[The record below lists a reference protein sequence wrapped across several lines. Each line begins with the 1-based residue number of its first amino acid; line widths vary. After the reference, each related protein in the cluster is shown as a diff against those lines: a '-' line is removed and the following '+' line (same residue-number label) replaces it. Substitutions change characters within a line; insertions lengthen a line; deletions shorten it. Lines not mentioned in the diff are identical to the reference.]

1 MPGTVLGA
9 GDSESQDR
17 NSQLVG
23 KTEMQYRGFCREIKI
38 ICRGLP
44 VWGGRISKSSSEE
57 VTVNWGI
64 AGCIGALR
72 QLEGELGGEGIAAK
86 SSTKPRNV

>member
-1 MPGTVLGA
+1 M
-9 GDSESQDR
+9 
-17 NSQLVG
+17 
-23 KTEMQYRGFCREIKI
+23 
-38 ICRGLP
+38 
-44 VWGGRISKSSSEE
+44 WGGRISKSSSEE

-72 QLEGELGGEGIAAK
+72 QLEGELGGEGIATK